1 MEKKKNFVDPT
12 INHRINKRNTFDTIF
27 PVYSPKVRTFMS
39 STMSSFT
46 DSFSYKEGS
55 EFATHNKDS
64 RNKSFNKKVDRIVEY
79 TESMLKIK
87 NMIKLN
93 RK

>member
-1 MEKKKNFVDPT
+1 MEHKNKSLDPT
-12 INHRINKRNTFDTIF
+12 MNHRIRNRNTFDTIF
-27 PVYSPKVRTFMS
+27 PVYTPKVKNFMS
-39 STMSSFT
+39 NTMSNFT
-46 DSFSYKEGS
+46 NSFSYEKNS
-55 EFATHNKDS
+55 EFTIHNEDS
-64 RNKSFNKKVDRIVEY
+64 QIKSYNKRADRIVQY

>member
-1 MEKKKNFVDPT
+1 MEKTKKVDST
-12 INHRINKRNTFDTIF
+12 FHHRINKRNTFDSIF
-27 PVYSPKVRTFMS
+27 PVYTTKVKDFMS
-39 STMSSFT
+39 CTQSTFT
-46 DSFSYKEGS
+46 NSLNYEKDS
-55 EFATHNKDS
+55 EFEIHNKDLI
-64 RNKSFNKKVDRIVEY
+64 NKSLNKRADRIVQY

>member
-1 MEKKKNFVDPT
+1 MDNKRDLT
-12 INHRINKRNTFDTIF
+12 YHHRINKRNTFNTIF
-27 PVYSPKVRTFMS
+27 PVYTPKVKDFMS
-39 STMSSFT
+39 STQSSFT
-46 DSFSYKEGS
+46 NSLNYEKDS
-55 EFATHNKDS
+55 EFETHNKDLI
-64 RNKSFNKKVDRIVEY
+64 NKSFNKKVDRIVQY